1 MRKKMFA
8 ALGIIL
14 MLFAFVACQGEPTTI
29 SEEQA
34 KANGLAADYISS
46 IRYAEVLNVAFKNN
60 NSNLTV
66 ENATADSVTVTFNN
80 YTGDAVPATGDI
92 KGIKSGSLKYTFT
105 ETKAATGKGY
115 TIETAKPL
123 VFILKDGSTAEDTIE
138 FKISGSCT
146 IDLTITDSKITG
158 VKDAEF
164 GEVKTAEKITVGDMP
179 VALEDIEIDI
189 DNSTPSTEQPTE
201 PTKKIYIL
209 EKNTSVS
216 EIKDVFK
223 SYDGI
228 KGNGKDS
235 GDFVLNVDETINLT
249 KDFTF
254 EGIILKGTRDENSTE
269 ASDNPIGINLSDST
283 TDITINIINADVS
296 SFGTAIMSNKVTGSD
311 GSKTFKNKSMLT
323 LNIEGST
330 FHDCYKG
337 LYATN
342 LKDLKVTGSTFTNMG
357 ADSVAAPD
365 KPTTSDLIKRSG
377 SALDIN
383 QMLPGNSIVIE
394 SSTFSQCGAAE
405 DTQEKTTSGAIKV
418 KVRRDKDAKDIPQEA
433 NGQFTNGVTIKNCTF
448 SDDNRADVVLG
459 TSSIAHTADFEF
471 TYAGTDN
478 PKIEDKA
485 ENTLVIV
492 KGTNYSE
499 IEKEISGYAGI
510 RGTSDKPTIS
520 IAEGQKITLV
530 EAKDEEASK
539 FVLRSIKLEGSATS
553 PDATGEPVGIDLSK
567 LTKDITLTIADSEIK
582 NFGIAIMSGIKPST
596 ENGKIAMLTLNI
608 EDSDFS
614 NCYKGLYVTNLQD
627 LTVTGSTFTDMGLAS
642 KPSTET
648 DGTQGKISRSGAA
661 FDINQM
667 VEGNAVK
674 FSSSTFTN
682 CGGSK
687 EAGENE
693 EITSGA
699 VKVKLRG
706 GEGDALESSGGDIPN
721 DAKGSLQTFT
731 VESSCEFNGNRADIV
746 IGTGGVSSTG
756 AINRDGIASTGAN
769 NKKIVI
775 DDNSIKDSETSNQ

>member
-14 MLFAFVACQGEPTTI
+14 LLFAFVACQGEPTTI

-34 KANGLAADYISS
+34 KANELAADYISS

-60 NSNLTV
+60 SDLKV
-66 ENATADSVTVTFNN
+66 EATDATSVTVTFNN

-418 KVRRDKDAKDIPQEA
+418 KVRRDKDAKDIPQDA

-459 TSSIAHTADFEF
+459 TSSIAHTADFDF
-471 TYAGTDN
+471 TYTAGTGISD
-478 PKIEDKA
+478 PKIEDNA

-492 KGTNYSE
+492 KDTNYSE
-499 IEKEISGYAGI
+499 IESEISNYAGI
-510 RGTSDKPTIS
+510 RGTSDKPVIS
-520 IAEGQKITLV
+520 IAKNNPIKTSDDFIFRSITL
-530 EAKDEEASK
+530 D
-539 FVLRSIKLEGSATS
+539 GGQ
-553 PDATGEPVGIDLSK
+553 TGQDPAEQPIGIDVSSHTDGNISITIVDSK
-567 LTKDITLTIADSEIK
+567 LQNFGYAINSNKANGSGSSGSVKEGTLTLTI
-582 NFGIAIMSGIKPST
+582 T
-596 ENGKIAMLTLNI
+596 
-608 EDSDFS
+608 DSDFS
-614 NCYKGLYVTNLQD
+614 NCFKGLYATD
-627 LTVTGSTFTDMGLAS
+627 IKSLTVTGGTYEGMGMAS
-642 KPSTET
+642 KNEANNVI
-648 DGTQGKISRSGAA
+648 KRSGAA

-667 VEGNAVK
+667 YEGGENI
-674 FSSSTFTN
+674 TFTGVTFKN
-682 CGGSK
+682 CGGDK
-687 EAGENE
+687 KTAENE
-693 EITSGA
+693 EVTSGA
-699 VKVKLRG
+699 IKVKVRG
-706 GEGDALESSGGDIPN
+706 GEDDKATDIPKITTSG
-721 DAKGSLQTFT
+721 AIKSLTVKDCTF
-731 VESSCEFNGNRADIV
+731 EGNRADV
-746 IGTGGVSSTG
+746 VLGTSGYDSTG
-756 AINRDGIASTGAN
+756 NFKVNDDIQTAN
-769 NKKIVI
+769 NPENRIKVEERY
-775 DDNSIKDSETSNQ
+775 KDSTANQ